1 MRNKLL
7 VRDLSFTDSSKKAL
21 FWSLIS
27 TTVSLP
33 YILILY
39 FHEFFGIR
47 DMWSFHISFH
57 LLNYEEFGFIKRGI
71 VGSLIKPIFSVLRTL
86 NISLESIILVNYI
99 FLLVLFCALYWYLSF
114 TAKTPKFVRLA
125 LLFTPATF
133 QFLGFDSPRTS
144 ELIWLIL
151 FSIWCV
157 IFLRIKILKYI
168 HCALSGILVSLC
180 ALTYEG
186 SLIILF
192 PTIFFQII
200 FKNNLKSP
208 IRFLINIIF
217 FILPVIITTYL
228 LFKFGNFDGDSNS
241 IRNLLDNVKP
251 GILDTL
257 SEVIVNDHIS
267 ENAKMIKNS
276 NVNWFSNNAIFVFY
290 FTWYLII
297 NLIETL
303 KDKSLKNMII
313 LSASFSAILLCIVA
327 VDYSRYIAL
336 SMITNSMC
344 LFICKKDKQWANDK
358 YWLPILFSGILGP
371 IGCAGMINPFP
382 LWKFIFDFIN

>member
-1 MRNKLL
+1 MNKLL
-7 VRDLSFTDSSKKAL
+7 IKDSYLYNIPKKAI
-21 FWSLIS
+21 FWSIIS
-27 TTVSLP
+27 TVVSLP

-39 FHEFFGIR
+39 FHKFFGIR

-57 LLNYEEFGFIKRGI
+57 LLNYGDFGFVKRGI
-71 VGSLIKPIFSVLRTL
+71 VGSFIKPIFLVLRSL

-99 FLLVLFCALYWYLSF
+99 CLLLVFCAFYWYLSF
-114 TAKTPKFVRLA
+114 DAKTPKFARLA

-157 IFLRIKILKYI
+157 IFSRIKILKYI
-168 HCALSGILVSLC
+168 HCALSGILLSLC

-200 FKNNLKSP
+200 FKNNLKSS
-208 IRFLINIIF
+208 IRFLLNIIF
-217 FILPVIITTYL
+217 FISPIIISTYL
-228 LFKFGNFDGDSNS
+228 LFQFGNFEGDSSS
-241 IRNLLDNVKP
+241 IRNLLDNFKP
-251 GILDTL
+251 GIWDTL

-267 ENAKMIKNS
+267 ENAKMIENS
-276 NVNWFSNNAIFVFY
+276 KVNWFSNNIIFLIY
-290 FTWYLII
+290 FIWYLII
-297 NLIETL
+297 NLIEIL

-313 LSASFSAILLCIVA
+313 LSSSFSAIFLCIVA

-358 YWLPILFSGILGP
+358 YWLPILFSGLLGP

>member
-1 MRNKLL
+1 MNKLL
-7 VRDLSFTDSSKKAL
+7 IKDSSLYNSPKKAI

-27 TTVSLP
+27 TAVSLP

-39 FHEFFGIR
+39 FHEFFRIR

-57 LLNYEEFGFIKRGI
+57 LLNYGEFGFIKRGI
-71 VGSLIKPIFSVLRTL
+71 VGSLIKPIFSVLRSL

-99 FLLVLFCALYWYLSF
+99 FLLVFFCLLYWYLSF
-114 TAKTPKFVRLA
+114 TAKTPKLARLA

-157 IFLRIKILKYI
+157 IFLRIKILRYI
-168 HCALSGILVSLC
+168 HCAISGILVSLC

-200 FKNNLKSP
+200 FKNNLINP
-208 IRFLINIIF
+208 IRFLLKIIF
-217 FILPVIITTYL
+217 FISPVIITTYL
-228 LFKFGNFDGDSNS
+228 LFKFGSFEGDSNS
-241 IRNLLDNVKP
+241 IRNLLDNYKP
-251 GILDTL
+251 GIWDTL

-267 ENAKMIKNS
+267 ENAKMIKSS
-276 NVNWFSNNAIFVFY
+276 NVNWFSNNTIFVIY

-297 NLIETL
+297 NLIEIL

-313 LSASFSAILLCIVA
+313 LSSSFSGILLCIVA

-336 SMITNSMC
+336 SMMTNSIC

-358 YWLPILFSGILGP
+358 YWLPILFAGLLGP